1 MTTSAFNATVV
12 YIQDSQIPVR
22 LALNLMMN
30 MLSQNTD
37 KSGKTLLDQNVHR
50 IAEVLVITQTNRL
63 PSREQLLQLVECYEN
78 EIMTNIMR
86 KDMMQKLSEGIFQE
100 SPIKKDKSTSK
111 PTPRSRSAVQMKGSD
126 SDSDL
131 DQNEQEVQ
139 TRSMSD
145 DDFKARMNYHLSV
158 PIKSSVQDKVREE
171 ELLEKYMQNLGK
183 FEVAHIVAMVLH
195 VVIPKEAIEEQ
206 GRGMSS
212 IFKALDSK
220 TQILIEVP
228 ISSGNAGQSQV
239 QSLQASTALV
249 CLIMQIQG
257 QDHS

>member
-12 YIQDSQIPVR
+12 YIQDSQSPAEKR
-22 LALNLMMN
+22 LALNLMIN

-78 EIMTNIMR
+78 ESMTNIMR

-131 DQNEQEVQ
+131 DQDEQEVQ

-145 DDFKARMNYHLSV
+145 DDFKARTNYHLSV
-158 PIKSSVQDKVREE
+158 PLKSSGQDKVREPCWRSICRILE
-171 ELLEKYMQNLGK
+171 NLRWLTLLPWDCML
-183 FEVAHIVAMVLH
+183 
-195 VVIPKEAIEEQ
+195 
-206 GRGMSS
+206 
-212 IFKALDSK
+212 
-220 TQILIEVP
+220 
-228 ISSGNAGQSQV
+228 
-239 QSLQASTALV
+239 
-249 CLIMQIQG
+249 
-257 QDHS
+257 

>member
-12 YIQDSQIPVR
+12 YIQDSQSPAEKR
-22 LALNLMMN
+22 LALNLMIN

-78 EIMTNIMR
+78 ESMTNIMR

-100 SPIKKDKSTSK
+100 SPIRKDNSMLK

-131 DQNEQEVQ
+131 DQDEQEVQ

-158 PIKSSVQDKVREE
+158 PI
-171 ELLEKYMQNLGK
+171 
-183 FEVAHIVAMVLH
+183 
-195 VVIPKEAIEEQ
+195 
-206 GRGMSS
+206 
-212 IFKALDSK
+212 
-220 TQILIEVP
+220 
-228 ISSGNAGQSQV
+228 
-239 QSLQASTALV
+239 
-249 CLIMQIQG
+249 
-257 QDHS
+257 